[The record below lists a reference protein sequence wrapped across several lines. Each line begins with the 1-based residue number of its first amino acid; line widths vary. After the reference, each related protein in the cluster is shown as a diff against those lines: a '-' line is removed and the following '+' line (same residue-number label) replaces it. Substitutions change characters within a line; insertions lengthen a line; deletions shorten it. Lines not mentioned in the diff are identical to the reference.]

1 MEGAQQCFSLATVV
15 PEAVEVVVVV
25 EEPEIW

>member
-1 MEGAQQCFSLATVV
+1 MEGALMVV